1 MGLEGGRL
9 AGEMYHKRKSTQLSG
24 KDYDKRHD
32 FFCCP
37 LTPRDT
43 SGMRQGKVSPCAAV
57 AEVSFPA

>member
-37 LTPRDT
+37 LTPREKE
-43 SGMRQGKVSPCAAV
+43 RYLLAPQLLRLVFQR
-57 AEVSFPA
+57 EQE